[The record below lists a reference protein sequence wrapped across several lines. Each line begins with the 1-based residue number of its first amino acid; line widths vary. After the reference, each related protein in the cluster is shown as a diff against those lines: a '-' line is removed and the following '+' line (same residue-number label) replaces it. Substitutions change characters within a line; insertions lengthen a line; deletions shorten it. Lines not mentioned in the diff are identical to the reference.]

1 MKSEQG
7 FERVTIAI
15 PVELIESIESIKNEM
30 KINKSELIRRAVE
43 EFIRNYKRKK
53 LEEIALMMKDEY
65 ERNKELTLF
74 TSLDSEGFI
83 D

>member
-7 FERVTIAI
+7 FERVTVAI
-15 PVELIESIESIKNEM
+15 PVQLLESIESIRSEM